1 MKLDHSLLEAGA
13 GVCALLHDDAGQDGA
28 VPAVAALVGRHGHV
42 IITVPVIVTGLCGLQ
57 TRLQAPSP
65 ETAPSAVPTLSTV
78 QPRGYDATS

>member
-28 VPAVAALVGRHGHV
+28 VPAVAALVGRHGHD
-42 IITVPVIVTGLCGLQ
+42 IITAPVIVTCLCGLQ

-65 ETAPSAVPTLSTV
+65 ETAIRSPTTV
-78 QPRGYDATS
+78 HCPARGDDATS